1 MENKK
6 EQSKTIKIKL
16 DEGGHLKEYAKELR
30 RWEGEGGDATEL
42 NDIFDEIK
50 LPVKAGDTFKVTDG
64 SIIFEDDEYYYLINI
79 EKQSQ

>member
-1 MENKK
+1 MDNKK

-16 DEGGHLKEYAKELR
+16 DESDHLKVYEKELR

-50 LPVKAGDTFKVTDG
+50 LPVKPGDTFKVTDG
-64 SIIFEDDEYYYLINI
+64 SIIFEDNEYYYMVNI
-79 EKQSQ
+79 DKQSQ